1 MARVIIGH
9 GYTNLRPTEHWQ
21 RHLALGARQRG
32 HQVFYPQFPAPHAP
46 VVADWQDLLIAE
58 TQLAADL
65 KEAGELLFVGHSL
78 GSVNWILA
86 AGQGILPS
94 RFDRVLLVAPAAPE
108 LLTIAP
114 GFSPDLE
121 NESFVANVHAA
132 AGSIELVGSDKDPW
146 SPRGIQQT
154 YAEPLGLPVQIIEG
168 AKHFSRDDGFGPW
181 QGVIDWI
188 DSPEAN
194 LAIR

>member
-9 GYTNLRPTEHWQ
+9 GYTNLRPVEHWQ
-21 RHLALGARQRG
+21 RHLALAARQRG
-32 HQVFYPQFPAPHAP
+32 HQVFYPQFPAPQAP
-46 VVADWQDLLIAE
+46 VVGDWQDLLIAE
-58 TQLAADL
+58 TRLAA
-65 KEAGELLFVGHSL
+65 EVEGAGELIFVGHSL

-86 AGQGILPS
+86 AGLGILPI

-114 GFSPDLE
+114 GFAPELA
-121 NESFVANVHAA
+121 NERFVANVHSAA
-132 AGSIELVGSDKDPW
+132 SSIELVGSDKDPW

-154 YAEPLGLPVQIIEG
+154 YGDPLGLPVRIIEG
-168 AKHFSRDDGFGPW
+168 AKHFSRDDGFGSW
-181 QGVIDWI
+181 QGVIDWV
-188 DSPEAN
+188 DSAEAN

>member
-9 GYTNLRPTEHWQ
+9 GYTNLRPAEHWQ
-21 RHLALGARQRG
+21 RHLALAARQRG
-32 HQVFYPQFPAPHAP
+32 HQVFYPQFPAPQAP
-46 VVADWQDLLIAE
+46 VVGDWQDLLIAE
-58 TQLAADL
+58 TQLAA
-65 KEAGELLFVGHSL
+65 EVEGAGELVFIGHSL

-86 AGQGILPS
+86 AGQGILPT

-114 GFSPDLE
+114 GFAPELA
-121 NESFVANVHAA
+121 NERFVANVHSAA
-132 AGSIELVGSDKDPW
+132 SSIELVGSDKDPW

-154 YAEPLGLPVQIIEG
+154 YGDPLGLPVRIIEG

-181 QGVIDWI
+181 RGVIDWI
-188 DSPEAN
+188 DSAEAN